1 MMSGAGSFM
10 RQAARDTVRL
20 DDEVFGQA
28 FNYRVIAR
36 MVPYITPNKGLV
48 SLAVAAMLVFT
59 ATPGRDPVAN
69 QARHR

>member
-10 RQAARDTVRL
+10 RGAAGDTGRL

-36 MVPYITPNKGLV
+36 MVPYIMPNKGLV
-48 SLAVAAMLVFT
+48 SLAVASMLVFT
-59 ATPGRDPVAN
+59 ATPGRGPVAH
-69 QARHR
+69 QARH